1 MFILIDK
8 GRIGAFQ
15 KIARQY
21 QSLFRV
27 HNACCEGIVYSVE
40 PLNDEQKRKLQEDL
54 SKLLR
59 KKVFLKNEIDL
70 SLLGGIKIQ
79 IEGKVLDASLK
90 KKMENLKKG
99 IR

>member
-1 MFILIDK
+1 MTSK
-8 GRIGAFQ
+8 
-15 KIARQY
+15 
-21 QSLFRV
+21 
-27 HNACCEGIVYSVE
+27 
-40 PLNDEQKRKLQEDL
+40 KLQEDL

-90 KKMENLKKG
+90 RRWK
-99 IR
+99 I